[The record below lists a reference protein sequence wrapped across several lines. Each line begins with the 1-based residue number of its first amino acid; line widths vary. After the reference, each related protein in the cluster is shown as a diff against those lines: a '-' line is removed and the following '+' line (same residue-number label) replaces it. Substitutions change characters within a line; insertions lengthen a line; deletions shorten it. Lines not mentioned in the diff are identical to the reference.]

1 MNSKYREVD
10 KEAIIKRHI
19 MYAESVANIAADTGI
34 PRSTIY
40 DWIRHYNEPK
50 DDNKKISLRHV
61 QHLEKKIERLENIIE
76 ILKKADCYVSDPL
89 DIKLP
94 ILEELYGQ
102 YSVHMICEAL
112 EVPRGTFYN
121 YILRNKRDN
130 TWYSK
135 HKEELRVKI
144 QQIYDDSNQIF
155 GAGKIHAVMKEEGYH
170 TTIQT
175 VRLLMRDMGLI
186 SIRDGAK
193 DFYDKEKQR
202 YSNRLKQKFTA
213 NEPNQVWVG
222 DVTCF
227 RFKDINYYI
236 CAIVDLYSRSV
247 LGYKIGRNSSTQLTK
262 STFKA
267 AYESRGNP
275 QNLLFHSD
283 RGGSYISYTYR
294 EYLRKLNVTQSFSKS
309 GVPYDNAVIES
320 FFSNMKREELYRRKY
335 RSENEFKAA
344 VDTYI
349 EFYNEKRP
357 HKKNGYKT
365 PAEKELDFFSNQAV

>member
-1 MNSKYREVD
+1 MSD
-10 KEAIIKRHI
+10 
-19 MYAESVANIAADTGI
+19 
-34 PRSTIY
+34 
-40 DWIRHYNEPK
+40 
-50 DDNKKISLRHV
+50 SL
-61 QHLEKKIERLENIIE
+61 E
-76 ILKKADCYVSDPL
+76 
-89 DIKLP
+89 IKLP

-121 YILRNKRDN
+121 HILRNERDN
-130 TWYSK
+130 TWHSK

-155 GAGKIHAVMKEEGYH
+155 GAGKIHAVLKEEGYH

-175 VRLLMRDMGLI
+175 VRSLMRDMGLI

-193 DFYDKEKQR
+193 DFYDKEKLR

-213 NEPNQVWVG
+213 NEPNQFWIG

-227 RFKDINYYI
+227 RFKDINYFI
-236 CAIVDLYSRSV
+236 CAIADLYSRSV
-247 LGYKIGRNSSTQLTK
+247 VGYKTGRNSSTQLTK

-267 AYESRGNP
+267 AFENTGNP

-294 EYLRKLNVTQSFSKS
+294 EYLQKLHITQSFSKS

-344 VDTYI
+344 VDIYI

-365 PAEKELDFFSNQAV
+365 PAEKELDFFQ